1 LIKESLTGTTSQA
14 RVGKRKS
21 RCGGNGSVIRTEFL
35 IVGNWDLVDPPQ
47 GNSAVRAGHS
57 RGTCG
62 ACLSRSPRR
71 SPTTG
76 RIVAEVAGRDGRRNG
91 RQRTSTERI
100 AIIDLRNLQKM
111 GSVLLEMNLCA
122 VHLDCKQI
130 SRGPRSRILGSSHTI
145 SKRHGRI
152 SYGFKEL
159 LQFIQNDIPLQT
171 EEECLV
177 RRIP

>member
-1 LIKESLTGTTSQA
+1 MIKESLAGTTSQA

-21 RCGGNGSVIRTEFL
+21 RCGGNGSIVCTKFL
-35 IVGNWDLVDPPQ
+35 IVGNWDLIDPPQ
-47 GNSAVRAGHS
+47 GNSAIHARRARRS
-57 RGTCG
+57 RGTC
-62 ACLSRSPRR
+62 LSRGSCRTQT
-71 SPTTG
+71 SC
-76 RIVAEVAGRDGRRNG
+76 RIQTEPIGRDGRRNG

-100 AIIDLRNLQKM
+100 SIIDLRNLQEM
-111 GSVLLEMNLCA
+111 NPILLEMNLRA
-122 VHLDCKQI
+122 IHRNRKPI

-152 SYGFKEL
+152 SYSFKEL
-159 LQFIQNDIPLQT
+159 LQFIQDVFALQT